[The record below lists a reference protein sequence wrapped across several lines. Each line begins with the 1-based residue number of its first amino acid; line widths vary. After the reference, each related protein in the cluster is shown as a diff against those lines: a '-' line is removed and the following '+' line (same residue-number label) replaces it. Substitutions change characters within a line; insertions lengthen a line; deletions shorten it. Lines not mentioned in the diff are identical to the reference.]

1 MLTLTTT
8 KETPNKSIFLPL
20 PPGEGWGE
28 GVNSMSDPLTLFLS
42 HGERE
47 LIQHLPLTPIAV
59 RAKQSGVTLVITLI
73 VLVAMTLATISLM
86 RSVDTSNI
94 IAGNLAFQQAASHAA
109 DAGIEEAARVLLP
122 LVVANHGLGCT
133 GACEPGYISWHDPDH
148 EPPHVS
154 WKAYWDHVEAS
165 ANGPITVAD
174 GYDVYYV
181 VESMCDGVG
190 QTGECLKAPPSM
202 SGNCG
207 GSDLGAGSQQC
218 IATTRY
224 YYRVTSRVTGP
235 RNTVSY
241 IQAMLAM

>member
-1 MLTLTTT
+1 MLTPT
-8 KETPNKSIFLPL
+8 KFPQRAP
-20 PPGEGWGE
+20 
-28 GVNSMSDPLTLFLS
+28 
-42 HGERE
+42 
-47 LIQHLPLTPIAV
+47 

-148 EPPHVS
+148 EPPHVG
-154 WKAYWDHVEAS
+154 WETYWNNVAAS
-165 ANGPITVAD
+165 AITLVTDANGNSVS
-174 GYDVYYV
+174 YV

-218 IATTRY
+218 IAITRY

>member
-1 MLTLTTT
+1 MLTPTQF
-8 KETPNKSIFLPL
+8 P
-20 PPGEGWGE
+20 
-28 GVNSMSDPLTLFLS
+28 
-42 HGERE
+42 H
-47 LIQHLPLTPIAV
+47 
-59 RAKQSGVTLVITLI
+59 RAPRAQQSGVTLVITLI

-122 LVVANHGLGCT
+122 QVVAAHQLGCT
-133 GACEPGYISWHDPDH
+133 GGCPPGYISWHNADL

-154 WKAYWDHVEAS
+154 WKTYWDNVAAS
-165 ANGPITVAD
+165 AITLVTDANGNSVS
-174 GYDVYYV
+174 YV
-181 VESMCDGVG
+181 VESMCDGLG
-190 QTGECLKAPPSM
+190 QTPECLKAPPSM

-207 GSDLGAGSQQC
+207 GSDLGAGSQEC
-218 IATTRY
+218 LATTRY